1 MPDKGLFQSFF
12 MGGFECSTHRRR
24 IDRKRLDM
32 IAATAHDRF
41 VVEDY
46 ERLRAFGMTVARD
59 GIRWHLIEKTPYN
72 YDFSSVLPMIRAAR
86 ELGIQVIWDLCH
98 YGFPDD
104 LSIFE
109 PEFVRRYVRLARAFT
124 ELHRNETD
132 SILFVAP
139 INEISFFSWASGE
152 VGYFYPFARRRGNE
166 LKTQLVRAA
175 IEGIEAIWSVDP
187 QARIVQIDP
196 LINVVGRSARN
207 QTAAENY
214 RLSQYQAW
222 DMLAGRLQ
230 PELGGAA
237 KYLDIIGVN
246 YYRDNQWF
254 HPGGKKI
261 ARGQPLYRPFR
272 NLLREL
278 YERYRRPVF
287 IAETGIEFDARI
299 DWLRYIGREVRAAMR
314 SGVPIEGICWY
325 AIINCP
331 GWDNERHCYNGLWDY
346 ANEAGEREI
355 YVPLARELRRQM
367 RLFGQI
373 QTTQGKFRN
382 GFI

>member
-1 MPDKGLFQSFF
+1 MTDKGLFQSFF
-12 MGGFECSTHRRR
+12 MGGFECSTHRRH
-24 IDRKRLDM
+24 IDGKRLDM

-46 ERLRAFGMTVARD
+46 ERLRTFGMTVARD

-104 LSIFE
+104 LDIFK
-109 PEFVRRYVRLARAFT
+109 PEFVRRYARLARAFA

-132 SILFVAP
+132 SIPLVAP
-139 INEISFFSWASGE
+139 VNEISFFSWASGE
-152 VGYFYPFARRRGNE
+152 VGYFYPFAKRRGND
-166 LKTQLVRAA
+166 LKIQLVRAA

-187 QARIVQIDP
+187 RARIAQIDP
-196 LINVVGRSARN
+196 VINVVGRSARYH
-207 QTAAENY
+207 TAAENY

-230 PELGGAA
+230 PELGGAP

-254 HPGGKKI
+254 YPGGKKI

-272 NLLREL
+272 SLLREL

-287 IAETGIEFDARI
+287 IAETGVEFAARV

-325 AIINCP
+325 SIINCP
-331 GWDNERHCYNGLWDY
+331 GWDDERHCYNGLWDY
-346 ANEAGEREI
+346 VNEAGEREI

-373 QTTQGKFRN
+373 
-382 GFI
+382 